1 MDGVQTVSDEE
12 AFSEVQTFM
21 RESGVSIGLSSGAA
35 IVAAKRI
42 AREEP
47 KANIVVIAPDGVEK
61 YLSLLE
67 QRICLIISDRYN
79 TEYVK

>member
-1 MDGVQTVSDEE
+1 
-12 AFSEVQTFM
+12 M

-47 KANIVVIAPDGVEK
+47 KANIV
-61 YLSLLE
+61 
-67 QRICLIISDRYN
+67 
-79 TEYVK
+79 